1 MEGEGW
7 RGGEEGEVRER
18 GERGGEG
25 EQGTGFYLVSGIARD
40 GADGRLNGTGGGID
54 V

>member
-25 EQGTGFYLVSGIARD
+25 EQGFTWSAVLPVMEPT
-40 GADGRLNGTGGGID
+40 AD
-54 V
+54 